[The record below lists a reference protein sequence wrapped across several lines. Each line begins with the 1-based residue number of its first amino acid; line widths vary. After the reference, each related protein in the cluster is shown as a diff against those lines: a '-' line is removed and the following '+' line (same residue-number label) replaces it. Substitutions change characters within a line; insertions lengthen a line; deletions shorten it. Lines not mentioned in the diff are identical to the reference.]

1 MNKHLELLQWCID
14 NESSSFDISYT
25 FNHGTSW
32 IHALSG
38 DLVFN
43 GLVEDEVDSV
53 LLELSAAKS
62 KNTLDSIKEKR
73 KQALLKEL
81 AELEGIKK

>member
-32 IHALSG
+32 IYALGGSVSIHSIDAG
-38 DLVFN
+38 
-43 GLVEDEVDSV
+43 EVDSIITR
-53 LLELSAAKS
+53 LNDAK
-62 KNTLDSIKEKR
+62 KENTPEVKKQKR
-73 KQALLKEL
+73 KQELLKEL
-81 AELEGIKK
+81 AELEGE